1 MFGRRPPVRR
11 VTPQMQE
18 QADITLI
25 SNSASKTVEQ
35 RVVLRH
41 EVYIKNL
48 KDKIATLESKS
59 TVTSEESKKDPE
71 VDGLKEKCDALGDKV
86 AKLEEVLNAPKEVEK
101 DPAVDSLKEKC
112 NAQSELL
119 ADYEKKLLGLV
130 EYIKRLETG
139 LDTVKE
145 LLTNTTNTVDTME
158 TIPEVEEPVAV
169 EEEAVEE
176 PAAVEEEAVEEPA
189 AVEEEAVEEPAA
201 VEEELT
207 VEKVKEEV
215 NEVEDSVS
223 LEIVEN

>member
-59 TVTSEESKKDPE
+59 TVTSEESKKDTE

-86 AKLEEVLNAPKEVEK
+86 AKLEELLNTPKEVEK

-158 TIPEVEEPVAV
+158 TIPEVEEP
-169 EEEAVEE
+169 
-176 PAAVEEEAVEEPA
+176 A